1 MEDLYHHF
9 GQRKIWDKHDV
20 PKAPSLDVTE
30 IWQHPSLD
38 HVVIEHKTISSADL
52 DDWIE
57 ESPSRYFG
65 GEQHARIVRLVWVG
79 KSPTSRRQI
88 PSTRSLDHVLDS
100 WLLKAASEYAQS
112 CFAGVSALPP
122 KDDVRTFT
130 VTYHPKLAV
139 AWSHT
144 SFSEVGSGLL
154 RSQTHGVIYAEPEE
168 RSELVSILESHWRS
182 PLVTQ
187 AMFPAFLCAIM
198 FIHQLDET
206 SNGIKTEVREVELR
220 TGHRRN
226 TRRRQEAPASGE
238 LGHLSAKMSGCASKL
253 ASGVRKIKVAE
264 ALNDFISAHT
274 TPPDN
279 TENSDDSS
287 TSLIVAS
294 QGQSKPV
301 PVSGKKIL
309 ESSTDLIKD
318 RIRMQVVENEY
329 MQQRVQIQ
337 IAALFHLI
345 AQQDNAIAFDAA
357 NATRSIAAS
366 SQKDSSSM
374 KMLALV
380 AMFFLPG
387 SFIAALFSTP
397 LFDWNAPVQSSSS
410 SIGIHTLPQF
420 GLFWAITVPLTAFIF
435 ILYSLWM
442 YLLKRGELKSD
453 MCAAP
458 ERTQSF
464 SSSTFDSNWV

>member
-1 MEDLYHHF
+1 MDDIYHHF
-9 GQRKIWDKHDV
+9 GRRKIWDKHDV

-38 HVVIEHKTISSADL
+38 RVVIEHKTISSADL
-52 DDWIE
+52 NGWIE
-57 ESPSRYFG
+57 EEPARCFG
-65 GEQHARIVRLVWVG
+65 GEQHGRIVRLIWVG

-88 PSTRSLDHVLDS
+88 PSTKSLDHVLDS
-100 WLLKAASEYAQS
+100 WELKTASEYAQS

-122 KDDVRTFT
+122 QDNIRTFT
-130 VTYHPKLAV
+130 LTYHPKLAV
-139 AWSHT
+139 AWSHN
-144 SFSEVGSGLL
+144 SYKQGLTPHT
-154 RSQTHGVIYAEPEE
+154 QGVIYAEPEE
-168 RSELVSILESHWRS
+168 RTELVGILESHWHS
-182 PLVTQ
+182 PLMTH

-198 FIHQLDET
+198 FIHQLDIT
-206 SNGIKTEVREVELR
+206 SDGIKTEVREVELR

-238 LGHLSAKMSGCASKL
+238 LGQLSAKMSGCASKL
-253 ASGVRKIKVAE
+253 ASGIRKIKVVE
-264 ALNDFISAHT
+264 ALNDFMLANALTPSVEKSGSGNETNLSISSRKQARLL
-274 TPPDN
+274 
-279 TENSDDSS
+279 S
-287 TSLIVAS
+287 VA
-294 QGQSKPV
+294 GRE
-301 PVSGKKIL
+301 IL
-309 ESSTDLIKD
+309 ESSVDLIKD
-318 RIRMQVVENEY
+318 RLRMQVVENEY

-345 AQQDNAIAFDAA
+345 AQQDNAIAFEAA

-397 LFDWNAPVQSSSS
+397 LFDWNAPRPA
-410 SIGIHTLPQF
+410 SIGIQTLPQF

-435 ILYSLWM
+435 ILYSVWM
-442 YLLKRGELKSD
+442 YLLKRDQRKSD
-453 MCAAP
+453 GCERP
-458 ERTQSF
+458 ERTHSF
-464 SSSTFDSNWV
+464 SSSTFDINWV